1 MVLVRTLPLA
11 GLATLALFLLPGCDP
26 DKMADEEPAKKTE
39 VTESTPPPEPYDV
52 SKLKAEPA
60 DGDTVGVFQTSMGR
74 IVFMFY
80 PEIAPTHV
88 ERFKKLISEGVY
100 NGTRFHRCMPGFMIQ
115 GGDPSSADLSKSG
128 AWGSGGY
135 VVDGVEQNIQAE
147 FNALPHTRG
156 VMSTA
161 RSPQGPDTASSQ
173 FFIMHQENRN
183 LDYQYTAWGR
193 VVDGMDVVDKIV
205 ATGPTDQALNG
216 AVEPSKAVVLK
227 KASLETWPLK

>member
-1 MVLVRTLPLA
+1 MMRARTLLFA
-11 GLATLALFLLPGCDP
+11 GLATFIGISLVGCDP
-26 DKMADEEPAKKTE
+26 DKMAGEEPKKETN
-39 VTESTPPPEPYDV
+39 VKESTPPPEPYDV
-52 SKLKAEPA
+52 SLLKTEPS
-60 DGDTVGVFQTSMGR
+60 DGDTVGVFETSKGR

-80 PEIAPTHV
+80 PEIAPSHV
-88 ERFKKLISEGVY
+88 ERFKKLISEGFY
-100 NGTRFHRCMPGFMIQ
+100 NGTRFHRCMPGFMVQ
-115 GGDPSSADLSKSG
+115 GGDPTSMDLSKSG

-193 VVDGMDVVDKIV
+193 VVQGLDVVDKIV

-216 AVEPSKAVVLK
+216 SVEPSKAVVLK